1 MGNVDFEKSQWPLRE
16 QATKPL
22 VRGDGSVI
30 MRRVSGSGNDATNAP
45 ATDGEICLLIRRGDH
60 QAAATLLLH
69 TYADE
74 LLGYQVNMLRD
85 RELAR
90 EAFAMFA
97 RDLWVGLP
105 RVELR
110 TSARAWA
117 YALARNAAHR
127 LLDRAVRKGWRE
139 QPLSQVELAALG
151 AAETRP
157 LTPAHLC
164 TENKTR
170 VAALRERL
178 SLEEQEI
185 VTLRIDRSFDWRE
198 IAQAL
203 APDGV
208 DLDTAAGRY
217 RKRFQLIKRKLARFL
232 REQEPPPDAQNE
244 P

>member
-1 MGNVDFEKSQWPLRE
+1 MR
-16 QATKPL
+16 ATKPL
-22 VRGDGSVI
+22 VRGGGSVI
-30 MRRVSGSGNDATNAP
+30 MRSVSGSGNDASSAP
-45 ATDGEICLLIRRGDH
+45 AADEEICLSIRRGDH

-74 LLGYQVNMLRD
+74 LFGYQVNMLRD

-105 RVELR
+105 TLELR

-127 LLDRAVRKGWRE
+127 LLDRVVRKGWRE

-157 LTPAHLC
+157 LTPAHLR

-185 VTLRIDRSFDWRE
+185 VTLRVDRGFDWRE

-203 APDGV
+203 APDGL

-232 REQEPPPDAQNE
+232 REQLPPPDGQNE